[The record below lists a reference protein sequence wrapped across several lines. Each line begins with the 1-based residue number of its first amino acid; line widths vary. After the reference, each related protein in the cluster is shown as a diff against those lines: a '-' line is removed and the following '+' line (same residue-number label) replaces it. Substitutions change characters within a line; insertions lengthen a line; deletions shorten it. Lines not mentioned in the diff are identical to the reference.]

1 MNQLPAKAGP
11 SAIDSAIHLEF
22 IRAVAESEG
31 GDGSQQVEAFH
42 RAIFLHQHGRDL
54 ERCQQQRRICED
66 RLVGLEARLRATL
79 ARLAGEEK
87 LLPTTSEGGR
97 DDVQPMAPWN
107 LWDRVMFGVA
117 ALAVVCLLVFGIFN
131 VSFNLLESGIITFA
145 EHPIRAYLWAAL
157 LPVGALAVKVG
168 WDFLAGARARN
179 VYLWTCLGI
188 GVAAVFVWVAAYA
201 AVYPTLSKTTSEYLG
216 SLSVFDGGGANAPA
230 TTSNSWTPGGAKRI
244 DMVLVAAQAL
254 AEIFL
259 SAVLGMYMT
268 QLYTKHRPVRLA
280 RNPTFTQFDEERSQL
295 EQEVARERLALADA
309 KGEEGRLEHQLTAF
323 IAYARSLFQREVSLR
338 RDRNH
343 QKQLVLDEIAEQ
355 FKRRL
360 AAVDSHGNGQFQGR
374 GNDNDQVHGNGNGR
388 GVAASEDPGG
398 LGTILNPEREAAR

>member
-1 MNQLPAKAGP
+1 MNQLPVKAGSNP
-11 SAIDSAIHLEF
+11 IDSAIHLEF

-31 GDGSQQVEAFH
+31 GDGSEQVEAFH
-42 RAIFLHQHGRDL
+42 RALFLQQHGRDL

-66 RLVGLEARLRATL
+66 RLVGLEARLRSTL

-87 LLPTTSEGGR
+87 LMPTTTEDGR
-97 DDVQPMAPWN
+97 DDLQPAAPWN
-107 LWDRVMFGVA
+107 LWDRVMFALAGVA
-117 ALAVVCLLVFGIFN
+117 VFCLILFGIFN
-131 VSFNLLESGIITFA
+131 VSFNLLESGIITFS
-145 EHPIRAYLWAAL
+145 EHPIRAYLWSAL

-168 WDFLAGARARN
+168 WDFLSGTRARTR
-179 VYLWTCLGI
+179 YLWTCLAL

-201 AVYPTLSKTTSEYLG
+201 SVYPTLSKTTSDYLG
-216 SLSVFDGGGANAPA
+216 SLSVFDGSAGNSPSAPA
-230 TTSNSWTPGGAKRI
+230 NSWSLGGAKRV
-244 DMVLVAAQAL
+244 DMMLVGAQAM

-280 RNPTFTQFDEERSQL
+280 RNPAFMQFDEERARL
-295 EQEVARERLALADA
+295 EQEVAGERLALADA

-323 IAYARSLFQREVSLR
+323 IAYARSLFQRELALR

-343 QKQLVLDEIAEQ
+343 QKRLVLDEIAEQ

-360 AAVDSHGNGQFQGR
+360 AAVDSHGSG
-374 GNDNDQVHGNGNGR
+374 HGNGSGNGH
-388 GVAASEDPGG
+388 GSAEVGSGTEG
-398 LGTILNPEREAAR
+398 LEPLLNPQREVAR